1 MNHTREVISLW
12 ERNHTQHKLFA
23 QNENGIMNN
32 DANCCFANVIC
43 AGKVLVRGP
52 EPAQS
57 KKIANLFAA
66 GMALRMSVF
75 CLAIEA
81 QYLSSK
87 MLLMR
92 KACLNWQPP
101 KAVFAQCMPSHP
113 TLAFPIIHRTS
124 SPFEVGERGEMQ

>member
-1 MNHTREVISLW
+1 
-12 ERNHTQHKLFA
+12 
-23 QNENGIMNN
+23 MNN
-32 DANCCFANVIC
+32 VANCSFAHVIC

-101 KAVFAQCMPSHP
+101 GAVFAQCVPSH
-113 TLAFPIIHRTS
+113 TILAFPIIHRTG
-124 SPFEVGERGEMQ
+124 SPLRWGKEEKFKDMQL